1 MAHDGE
7 AVHRSIV
14 AVDVEGFG
22 ARKRTDADRL
32 EVRNGMHR
40 ALREAFG
47 TAGVDLSS
55 CHVDDSG
62 DGILVLVP
70 PNVPKAT
77 LVDLLPRGL
86 ADALARHNEA
96 AEPGATMRMRMAVHA
111 GEVTFDENGTTG
123 SAIIHAFR
131 MLDAP
136 QVKAV
141 LAESAAL
148 LVLVVSAWIR
158 DEVVRHLEPRISVR
172 FTAGEVTLKETIAP
186 VWVRLFPAE
195 TSELVGRRMPQRPAG
210 GWRRHAY
217 VNHDRLFGA
226 QHTVDAVTAAI
237 TNERGDDVVSV
248 VGEGGVGKT
257 AISYEAVQTAID
269 SGGFTRV
276 AWVSATKPHSGP
288 ANAEG
293 EPFRVTYWSDL
304 QLEIATQLD
313 LDLGPSRALWSAE
326 FGRRMAA
333 LDPGERLLVV
343 VDNLETVPDATD
355 AIQQLRRFGITN
367 PHRLVVTTRWELT
380 PHVDTLQEHRVSPL
394 STADALALVRHIGAN
409 DPGLRSAP
417 DSALQPI
424 LDVTGGTPFLIRLA
438 VRQYLSSHHPLDQVL
453 HRLRELRD
461 EAVPDLAAQV
471 RSYLYVES
479 LRELERRHGEQV
491 ADALLGAFCVKGR
504 GDAFR
509 FAELGEVSGID
520 EKDRFGAV
528 LSTACQLSLITSFGD
543 ASEATLERGYTIH
556 SLLYDFTCGL
566 P

>member
-1 MAHDGE
+1 MAHDGK

-14 AVDVEGFG
+14 AVDIEGFG
-22 ARKRTDADRL
+22 ARRRTDADRL
-32 EVRNGMHR
+32 EVRTGMHQ

-47 TAGVDLSS
+47 TAGADLSS

-62 DGILVLVP
+62 DGVLVLVP
-70 PNVPKAT
+70 PEVPKST
-77 LVDLLPRGL
+77 LVDLLPRAL

-96 AEPGATMRMRMAVHA
+96 AEPGAAMRMRMAVHA
-111 GEVTFDENGTTG
+111 GEVTFDAHGVAG
-123 SAIIHAFR
+123 SAIVHAFR
-131 MLDAP
+131 MLDASR
-136 QVKAV
+136 VRV
-141 LAESAAL
+141 LLAKSDASV
-148 LVLVVSAWIR
+148 VLVVSAWIQ
-158 DEVVRHLEPRISVR
+158 DEVVRHLEPRVSAR
-172 FTAGEVTLKETIAP
+172 FTADEVTVKETTAP

-195 TSELVGRRMPQRPAG
+195 ASESVSRRMPQRPAAD
-210 GWRRHAY
+210 WRRHAY
-217 VNHDRLFGA
+217 VNHDKLFGA
-226 QHTVDAVTAAI
+226 RDTVDAVTAAI
-237 TNERGDDVVSV
+237 MNERGGDVVSV

-257 AISYEAVQTAID
+257 AISYEAVQAAVG

-276 AWVSATKPHSGP
+276 AWVSATKPHSG
-288 ANAEG
+288 AGNSG
-293 EPFRVTYWSDL
+293 SEPYRVTYWSDL
-304 QLEIATQLD
+304 QLEIATQLG

-326 FGRRMAA
+326 FGRRVAG

-355 AIQQLRRFGITN
+355 AVQQLRRFGITN

-380 PHVDTLQEHRVSPL
+380 PHVDTVREHRVSPL
-394 STADALALVRHIGAN
+394 SSADALALVRHIGAN

-417 DSALQPI
+417 DSALQPV

-461 EAVPDLAAQV
+461 EAAPDLAAQV

-479 LRELERRHGEQV
+479 LRELERRHGEEF

-520 EKDRFGAV
+520 DEDGFGAV

-543 ASEATLERGYTIH
+543 ASEATLDRGYTIH